1 MSILDTIQY
10 PSDIRKLPI
19 TDLPQLCNELR
30 DFIITQTA
38 KNPGHLGASLGT
50 VELTVAIHYVF
61 DTPNDQLVW
70 DVGHQA
76 YTHKIITGR
85 KEEFKTNRKYKG
97 ISGFPKMSESDYD
110 AFGAGHTSVSISA
123 LLGMAVANRL
133 IGKNDVSHIAVIG
146 DGAMGGGMAF
156 EALNHAG
163 DTNENILI
171 ILNDNHIAID
181 ESTGAMS
188 KYLLEITTSDYYIK
202 FKKKLWQIL
211 TLKKYRPNIITRSIS
226 GLAQLIKG
234 NIAKDSNLFSHL
246 GFDYFGPT
254 DGHDVQLLVQ
264 ILAKL
269 KNIEGPKLFHIITTK
284 GKGLLSAE
292 QNQVKYH
299 APGLFDPE
307 TGEIFEKSNIP
318 APPKFQDVFGET
330 ILELAQN
337 DSKVV
342 AITPAMLTG
351 SSLTIMRDS
360 IPERVFDVGIA
371 EQHAVT
377 FSAGL
382 AVSGMIP
389 FCNIYSSF
397 LQRGYDQIVHDIAL
411 QKLPVILC
419 IDRAGIVGEDGPT
432 HHGSFD
438 LAFLRAIP
446 NLIISSPKDEIE
458 LRNLMYTA
466 YLERGCPFA
475 IRYPRGSGSI
485 INWKKPM
492 QKLEIGKSEC
502 IVEGEKL
509 AILTL
514 GPLTIN
520 ALDAIHILKEKN
532 IFPTLINMR
541 FLKPLDTSILDQLME
556 THDTFMTIEDGTENG
571 GLFSAVAEYLSEK
584 KYTKRLTHISIP
596 DHFIEH
602 GDIASLYQDLGFD
615 VKSMVQFIM
624 NTYDKN

>member
-1 MSILDTIQY
+1 MSLLDKIEY

-19 TDLPQLCNELR
+19 TDLPQLCSELR
-30 DFIITQTA
+30 EFIITQTA

-50 VELTVAIHYVF
+50 VEITVAIHYVF
-61 DTPNDQLVW
+61 DTPNDKLVW

-85 KEEFKTNRKYKG
+85 KDEFKTNRKYKG
-97 ISGFPKMSESDYD
+97 ISGFPKMAESPYD

-123 LLGMAVANRL
+123 LLGMAVADRL
-133 IGKNDVSHIAVIG
+133 NGNHDISHVAVIG
-146 DGAMGGGMAF
+146 DGAIGGGMAF

-188 KYLLEITTSDYYIK
+188 KYLLEITTSDYYIN

-211 TLKKYRPNIITRSIS
+211 TLKKYRPNILTRSIS
-226 GLAQLIKG
+226 GMARLIKG
-234 NIAKDSNLFSHL
+234 NIARDSNLFSHL
-246 GFDYFGPT
+246 GFDYFGPA

-269 KNIEGPKLFHIITTK
+269 KNINGPKLFHIITTK

-299 APGLFDPE
+299 APGLFNPE
-307 TGEIFEKSNIP
+307 TGEIFEKSNYP
-318 APPKFQDVFGET
+318 SHPKFQDVFGET

-337 DSKVV
+337 DPKVV
-342 AITPAMLTG
+342 AISPAMLTG
-351 SSLTIMRDS
+351 SSLTIMRDA

-382 AVSGMIP
+382 AVSGLIP

-432 HHGSFD
+432 HHGAFD
-438 LAFLRAIP
+438 LAYLRAIP
-446 NLIISSPKDEIE
+446 NIIIGSPKDEIE
-458 LRNLMYTA
+458 LRNLMFTA
-466 YLERGCPFA
+466 YSERDLPFA

-485 INWKKPM
+485 MDWKQPM
-492 QKLEIGKSEC
+492 QKMEIGKSELL
-502 IVEGEKL
+502 IHGQKI
-509 AILTL
+509 AILSL
-514 GPLTIN
+514 GPLTVN
-520 ALDAIHILKEKN
+520 ALEAVNRLKEEHL
-532 IFPTLINMR
+532 FPSLINMR
-541 FLKPLDTSILDQLME
+541 YLKPLDTSILDQLCE
-556 THDTFMTIEDGTENG
+556 NHDCFVTIEDGTVNG
-571 GLFSAVAEYLSEK
+571 GLYSAVAEYLSAK
-584 KYTKRLTHISIP
+584 KGNKKIMPIAIP

-602 GDIASLYQDLGFD
+602 GDLTNLHHDLGFD
-615 VKSMVQFIM
+615 VSGITQFIKSA
-624 NTYDKN
+624 YDQN